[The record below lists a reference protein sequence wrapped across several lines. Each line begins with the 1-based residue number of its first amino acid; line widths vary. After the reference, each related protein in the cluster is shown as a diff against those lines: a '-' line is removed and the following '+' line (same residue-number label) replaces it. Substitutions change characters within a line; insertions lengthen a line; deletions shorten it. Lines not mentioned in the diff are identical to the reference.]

1 MNDEEKKD
9 QLETMLEEFIAKYPD
24 CKIDWEHKSKED
36 IEFKIKNGI
45 DIDIRLN
52 VPDREDRIISERL
65 DFFCNWALEGVE
77 VELVEDQIG
86 YFSGEEK
93 EIFTE
98 NQKLH
103 FSNALFEELLYQ
115 LEKSGKIDWEHKSEK
130 DIEFKIKNG
139 IDFEI
144 NICCQPEPV
153 LNKKTDDGQI
163 DFGADPEVTKKLTK
177 YFNNK
182 GKKLRK
188 QKFKVATDDKI
199 FFLK

>member
-1 MNDEEKKD
+1 MNNEEKKD

-24 CKIDWEHKSKED
+24 CKIDWEHKGNED

-45 DIDIRLN
+45 DIDIKLN

-77 VELVEDQIG
+77 LVEDQIG
-86 YFSGEEK
+86 YFSSEVDD
-93 EIFTE
+93 IFTE
-98 NQKLH
+98 NQKLY
-103 FSNALFEELLYQ
+103 FNNALNENG
-115 LEKSGKIDWEHKSEK
+115 SICK
-130 DIEFKIKNG
+130 DLKVNENQASF
-139 IDFEI
+139 F
-144 NICCQPEPV
+144 
-153 LNKKTDDGQI
+153 DDGQI
-163 DFGADPEVTKKLTK
+163 DFGADPEVTRKLTN
-177 YFNNK
+177 YFNKK

>member
-1 MNDEEKKD
+1 MNNEEKKD

-36 IEFKIKNGI
+36 IDFKMKNGI
-45 DIDIRLN
+45 DIDIRLY
-52 VPDREDRIISERL
+52 VPDRKDRIISERL

-77 VELVEDQIG
+77 LVEDQMG
-86 YFSGEEK
+86 YFSSEEDD
-93 EIFTE
+93 IFTE

-103 FSNALFEELLYQ
+103 FNKALNEKGSICKELNVNENQ
-115 LEKSGKIDWEHKSEK
+115 AS
-130 DIEFKIKNG
+130 F
-139 IDFEI
+139 F
-144 NICCQPEPV
+144 
-153 LNKKTDDGQI
+153 DDGQI

-188 QKFKVATDDKI
+188 QKFKVAKEDSV
-199 FFLK
+199 FFIK

>member
-1 MNDEEKKD
+1 MSNEENKD

-24 CKIDWEHKSKED
+24 CKIDWEHKSNED

-45 DIDIRLN
+45 DIDIKLN

-77 VELVEDQIG
+77 LVEDQIG

-98 NQKLH
+98 NKKLH
-103 FSNALFEELLYQ
+103 FNNALFEELLYQ
-115 LEKSGKIDWEHKSEK
+115 LEKGGKIDWEHKSEK

-139 IDFEI
+139 IDIEI
-144 NICCQPEPV
+144 NICCLPEPV
-153 LNKKTDDGQI
+153 LSKKNDDGQI
-163 DFGADPEVTKKLTK
+163 DFGADPEVTKKLTE